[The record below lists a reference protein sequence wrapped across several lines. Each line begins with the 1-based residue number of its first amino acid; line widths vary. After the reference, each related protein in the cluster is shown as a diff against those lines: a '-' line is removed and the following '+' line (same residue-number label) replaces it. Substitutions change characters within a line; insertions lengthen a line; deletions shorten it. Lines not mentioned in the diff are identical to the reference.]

1 MSTSRVMY
9 LDILRI
15 LATFAVIM
23 LHVAS
28 QYTYLDVHST
38 GYAIGITSNGFCRW
52 CVPIFVMISGALF
65 LQPDKCIDLKLLYKK
80 YILRLAVVFIAWW
93 GLYVFI
99 FDPLCLICQ
108 QIYTHQPIAYTLGSI
123 GEYAYHLWFLPMLI
137 GVYVLIP
144 ILRAVVNAH
153 LEKYYII
160 LWLLV
165 SCIMFLKPF
174 ATTLHL
180 YPFYRVME
188 EMKIGVLYGYS
199 GYFILGY
206 YLSNIRITKTYSI
219 LAWVGF
225 IGSWL
230 LIAYGTYLLGNF
242 KLYDYL
248 TPLVIIMSVAFFVII
263 RYRFENNNNNALN
276 NCISWVR
283 KDLLGVYLIHVF
295 YLNLIPTFWFIMEKS
310 EGYMNGWMAIIQIP
324 VYSIAIMLM
333 SLFTIRLLRKIPY
346 VSYICS

>member
-1 MSTSRVMY
+1 MQNKINIHMTSSRVIY
-9 LDILRI
+9 LDILCI
-15 LATFAVIM
+15 MAIFAVIM

-28 QYTYLDVHST
+28 QYHYLDVSPI
-38 GYAIGITSNGFCRW
+38 GYSIGVTYN
-52 CVPIFVMISGALF
+52 
-65 LQPDKCIDLKLLYKK
+65 
-80 YILRLAVVFIAWW
+80 
-93 GLYVFI
+93 
-99 FDPLCLICQ
+99 
-108 QIYTHQPIAYTLGSI
+108 TLGSI

-199 GYFILGY
+199 GYFVLGY
-206 YLSNIRITKTYSI
+206 YLSNLRITKTYSI
-219 LAWVGF
+219 LALGGFVGA
-225 IGSWL
+225 WL
-230 LIAYGTYLLGNF
+230 LIAFGTHLLGNF

-248 TPLVIIMSVAFFVII
+248 TPLVIIMSVAVFVCI
-263 RYRFENNNNNALN
+263 RYWFENSNNIALN
-276 NCISWVR
+276 NSISWIQS
-283 KDLLGVYLIHVF
+283 DLLGVYLIHAV
-295 YLNLIPTFWFIMEKS
+295 LS
-310 EGYMNGWMAIIQIP
+310 ESCSVCSVYNG
-324 VYSIAIMLM
+324 
-333 SLFTIRLLRKIPY
+333 
-346 VSYICS
+346 